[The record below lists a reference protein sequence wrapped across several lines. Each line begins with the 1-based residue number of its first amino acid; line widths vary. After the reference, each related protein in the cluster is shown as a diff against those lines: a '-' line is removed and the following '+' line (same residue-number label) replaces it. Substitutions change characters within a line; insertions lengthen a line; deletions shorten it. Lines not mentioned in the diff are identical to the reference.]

1 MPKLFEKSL
10 LLRVGLAMTSI
21 IALGFIGMVSSVF
34 IAETSEGQAAAINQA
49 GTLRMQSYRIASEL
63 ANHEVRTDRINVARN
78 LIKEFETR
86 LNSPRLTGVL
96 AKTSDQKVHAAYYQV
111 KLQWRTEI
119 NPLLK
124 KYLSLFEENL
134 LFHDSDKEVRALRQD
149 YLANVDDFVA
159 TIDNMVKVLE
169 TEAEGKIE
177 LLRLIQVVSLFL
189 TIMLVFITMYLLNT
203 NVLAPLRELLDAASA
218 FRKGDFGHRIQY
230 RSEDELGQLAYAFNL
245 MANDLNKMYQ
255 DLEQRV
261 REKTSDLERSNRSLE
276 LLYKTSRQLSE
287 APLSDVVYEG
297 LLRDIEELAGTGR
310 GSICLGES
318 GDSQAFKLATTR
330 TPVFDRPDICNPPN
344 CQGCFEGNDTHFVEV
359 QRSESELLRV
369 FSTPIKDMEKQYGVL
384 LLEVPH
390 DKPLQEWQRR
400 LLETVASHVAIA
412 INMAQRASQARMLAL
427 LEERGVIARELH
439 DSLAQS
445 LSYLKIQVSRLD
457 AALTEQDNNVKIK
470 QVTSELRD
478 GLNGAYRQLRELLT
492 TFRLRID
499 EAGLNAALEKTVDE
513 FRERGKVDIEL
524 DNQLGGCKLGPNAEI
539 HVIQVVREALSNVV
553 RHAQAEHAVVS
564 AVCDVDGNVRIA
576 VDDDGVG
583 MPDVT
588 ERQHHYGLAIM
599 QERAHGVAGDLRLLK
614 SALGGTR
621 VELTF
626 SASGKWQ
633 SVDQALREDKGRVN
647 EG

>member
-10 LLRVGLAMTSI
+10 LLRVGLAMASI

-49 GTLRMQSYRIASEL
+49 GTLRMQSYRIASEM
-63 ANHEVRTDRINVARN
+63 ANHEVRQNGLEVTHDLVNG
-78 LIKEFETR
+78 FSTR
-86 LNSPRLTGVL
+86 LYSPRLTGVL
-96 AKTSDQKVHAAYYQV
+96 AKTSDQRVHSAYYQV

-119 NPLLK
+119 NPLLD
-124 KYLSLFEENL
+124 KYLSLFSEDIASP
-134 LFHDSDKEVRALRQD
+134 DSDAKVRELRQE
-149 YLANVDDFVA
+149 YLSRVDGFVA
-159 TIDNMVKVLE
+159 NIDAMVKVLE
-169 TEAEGKIE
+169 EEAEEKIE

-189 TIMLVFITMYLLNT
+189 TILLVFITMYLLNT
-203 NVLAPLRELLDAASA
+203 NVLAPLRELLGAARA
-218 FRKGDFGHRIQY
+218 VRQGDFRKQIQY
-230 RSEDELGQLAYAFNL
+230 RGEDELGQLAYAFNL
-245 MANDLNKMYQ
+245 MAEDLDKMYQ
-255 DLEQRV
+255 GLEQRV

-287 APLSDVVYEG
+287 APISDAVYEG

-330 TPVFDRPDICNPPN
+330 PPVFDRPDICNPPN
-344 CQGCFEGNDTHFVEV
+344 CQGCFEGNHSHFVEV

-369 FSTPIKDMEKQYGVL
+369 FSTPIKDMERQYGVL

-400 LLETVASHVAIA
+400 LLETVASHIAIA

-427 LEERGVIARELH
+427 LEERSVIARELH

-457 AALTEQDNNVKIK
+457 AALTQPDNGDKIK
-470 QVTSELRD
+470 QVASELRD
-478 GLNGAYRQLRELLT
+478 GLNSAYRQLRELLT
-492 TFRLRID
+492 TFRLRMD

-524 DNQLGGCKLGPNAEI
+524 DNHLGGCKLGPNTEI

-564 AVCDVDGNVRIA
+564 ARCDVNGNVSIA

-583 MPDVT
+583 MPDDT

-599 QERAHGVAGDLRLLK
+599 QERAHGVEGELELMR

-626 SASGKWQ
+626 SATRKSE
-633 SVDQALREDKGRVN
+633 ALDGVIGRVKG
-647 EG
+647 EQSE

>member
-63 ANHEVRTDRINVARN
+63 ANHAVRKDRLEITRDLVN
-78 LIKEFETR
+78 EFSTR
-86 LNSPRLTGVL
+86 LKSPRLTGVL
-96 AKTSDQKVHAAYYQV
+96 AKTSAQAVHEAYYRV
-111 KLQWRTEI
+111 NLQWRTEI
-119 NPLLK
+119 HPLLE
-124 KYLSLFEENL
+124 KYLKLFADDIA
-134 LFHDSDKEVRALRQD
+134 FHDSDKEVRELRQE
-149 YLANVDDFVA
+149 YLLRVDGFVA
-159 TIDNMVKVLE
+159 TINDMVKVLE
-169 TEAEGKIE
+169 TEAEEKIE

-189 TIMLVFITMYLLNT
+189 TILLVFITMYLLNT
-203 NVLAPLRELLDAASA
+203 NVLSPLRELLAAARSV
-218 FRKGDFGHRIQY
+218 RQGDFHQHIQY
-230 RSEDELGQLAYAFNL
+230 RSEDEFGQLAYAFNL
-245 MANDLNKMYQ
+245 MAEDLDKMYQ
-255 DLEQRV
+255 ELEQRV

-287 APLSDVVYEG
+287 APLSDAVYEG

-330 TPVFDRPDICNPPN
+330 PPVFDRPDICNPPN
-344 CQGCFEGNDTHFVEV
+344 CQGCFEGNASHFVEV
-359 QRSESELLRV
+359 HRSESELLRV

-384 LLEVPH
+384 LLEVPY

-400 LLETVASHVAIA
+400 LLETVASHIAIA

-427 LEERGVIARELH
+427 LEERSVIARELH

-457 AALTEQDNNVKIK
+457 AALTEPDNGAKIK
-470 QVTSELRD
+470 QVASELRD
-478 GLNGAYRQLRELLT
+478 GLNSAYRQLRELLT
-492 TFRLRID
+492 TFRLRMD
-499 EAGLNAALEKTVDE
+499 EAGLNSALEKTVDE
-513 FRERGKVDIEL
+513 FRQRGNVEIEL

-564 AVCDVDGNVRIA
+564 AKCDVDGDVRIA
-576 VDDDGVG
+576 VDDDGIG
-583 MPDVT
+583 MPDET

-599 QERAHGVAGDLRLLK
+599 QERAHGVAGELKLLK
-614 SALGGTR
+614 SSLGGTR
-621 VELTF
+621 VELIF

-633 SVDQALREDKGRVN
+633 SVDRALQNKTGSEH
-647 EG
+647 E